1 MGDLRRFGVAME
13 PELLE
18 RFDEYV
24 ARRGSNRSEAL
35 RDLVRGALVE
45 AEGEDTDLEVVGTLT
60 MVFDHHARDLSD
72 RLDAIQHDHFREIVS
87 TTHVHLDA
95 HNCLEVL
102 IMRGSSARIRRV
114 ADLLL
119 GAKGVQHGRLVTT
132 LATVSPSHPEGPP

>member
-1 MGDLRRFGVAME
+1 MADLRRFGVAME

-24 ARRGSNRSEAL
+24 GRRGSSRSEAL

-45 AEGEDTDLEVVGTLT
+45 AEGEDTDQEVVGTLT
-60 MVFDHHARDLSD
+60 MVFDHHARDLAD

-102 IMRGSSARIRRV
+102 ILQGSSARIRRV

-119 GAKGVQHGRLVTT
+119 GTKGVQHGRLVTT
-132 LATVSPSHPEGPP
+132 LATVSPSHHEDHP